1 MPIKDPEAR
10 RAYQKAYCAKNKTAA
25 YARVLQ
31 WREKNPEKWAE
42 QSKRYAQKYPEK
54 VVAKTQRWVATN
66 PEKAAILAKL
76 SRVKNAGRVQAN
88 KAKYRAAK
96 SNRSPS
102 WTTEVDK
109 FELQCIYT
117 YRATLQ
123 KIGLKYEVDHI
134 IPLLGKHVSGL
145 HVPEN
150 LQIVSATQNRIKSN
164 TFEIEYA

>member
-10 RAYQKAYCAKNKTAA
+10 RAYQKEYCAKNKTAA
-25 YARVLQ
+25 YARVLR

-42 QSKRYAQKYPEK
+42 QNKRYAQKYPEK
-54 VVAKTQRWVATN
+54 EVAKTQRWVATN
-66 PEKAAILAKL
+66 PEKAAIVAK
-76 SRVKNAGRVQAN
+76 STRVKNAGRVQAN

-117 YRATLQ
+117 YRAALQ

-134 IPLLGKHVSGL
+134 IPLLGKYVSGL
-145 HVPEN
+145 HLPEN
-150 LQIVSATQNRIKSN
+150 LQVVPTLQNRLKSN
-164 TFEIEYA
+164 KFEVGHA